1 MRKTILHITCGLLL
15 ATGWANALAQGTT
28 SPAQRLN
35 LELVDNVSNYNIAT
49 QQNEY
54 TNTLQ
59 FALGSG
65 NQKVT
70 ASMLNEGDNY
80 LTFHRLDNMGGD
92 EEFARLNLKTDIDG
106 QKVCALNFGDYTAP
120 SSDEPITDLPE
131 GWTVD
136 ANNVILQPNGSGYLP
151 AGTILSLTVPEGFD
165 NDVILITIQIGS
177 NNRDGY
183 IGIAQNTTDSWSMN
197 QTYAGSPLNY
207 AVSGVSAGDVFNFVG
222 IELYSGTYYSA
233 DSPDIT
239 SITVRNDKLIPDIT
253 VTPMISYKDGENWG
267 AETNLPNSTAT
278 TYAVEDAVN
287 LSGQVADEF
296 SVEITTDNDHPD
308 SYSYKADLDAN
319 VMFPSSDI
327 GGDNF
332 YAKVDFSGCTS
343 TAAESA
349 TFTGPNNW
357 NFFGTFSYHPSGY
370 NWCGY
375 IMSYGAFTY
384 TMPSSF
390 YGNSV
395 TVTVTSN
402 TDDDG
407 AGHLVVNGEDYQFT
421 AGETHSWTV
430 PVTTNGIIEFKP
442 LEGETYSID
451 IASIVITSGNGSS
464 LNAPRHASDN
474 QAKSMAPS
482 NSANNH
488 RMNVKNEE
496 VLFKISKK

>member
-70 ASMLNEGDNY
+70 ASMLNEGDNII
-80 LTFHRLDNMGGD
+80 TFHRLDNTGGD
-92 EEFARLNLKTDIDG
+92 VECARVNLNAAHAEVGNLD
-106 QKVCALNFGDYTAP
+106 FSSYTAP
-120 SSDEPITDLPE
+120 SSDQEITDLPT
-131 GWTVD
+131 GWSTE
-136 ANNVILQPNGSGYLP
+136 NGNVILQTNGSGYIPSAANSTFLAFTVP
-151 AGTILSLTVPEGFD
+151 NGYDNETVILTVE
-165 NDVILITIQIGS
+165 IGN
-177 NNRDGY
+177 NNRYGY
-183 IGIAQNTTDSWSMN
+183 LGISQNTTESWAMCA
-197 QTYAGSPLNY
+197 TTAGNSLNLNY
-207 AVSGVSAGDVFNFVG
+207 TVNSGDVIRFVG
-222 IELYSGTYYSA
+222 IESYNGDWYIA

-239 SITVRNDKLIPDIT
+239 MIKLRENDIT
-253 VTPMISYKDGENWG
+253 VTPTVSYYRDGNWTTPV
-267 AETNLPNSTAT
+267 ALPNTSAAT
-278 TYAVEDAVN
+278 YSINDIIT

-296 SVEITTDNDHPD
+296 SVEITTDNNHPD

-357 NFFGTFSYHPSGY
+357 AFNYAAAYHPSGY
-370 NWCGY
+370 DWCGY
-375 IMSYGAFTY
+375 IVKGGSIIY
-384 TMPSSF
+384 TMPNTFTGS
-390 YGNSV
+390 SV
-395 TVTVTSN
+395 TVEVTSA
-402 TDDDG
+402 TTSDG
-407 AGHLVVNGEDYQFT
+407 AGHLLVDGTDYQFSS
-421 AGETHSWTV
+421 GETHSWNVTV
-430 PVTTNGIIEFKP
+430 GANGTITFEPI
-442 LEGETYSID
+442 EGETYSID
-451 IASIVITSGNGSS
+451 IANIVIRSGNRSS
-464 LNAPRHASDN
+464 LNAPSLSNN
-474 QAKSMAPS
+474 QTQSMNQHVDDSKVRVKDS
-482 NSANNH
+482 N
-488 RMNVKNEE
+488 
-496 VLFKISKK
+496 VLYSISKR

>member
-1 MRKTILHITCGLLL
+1 
-15 ATGWANALAQGTT
+15 
-28 SPAQRLN
+28 
-35 LELVDNVSNYNIAT
+35 
-49 QQNEY
+49 
-54 TNTLQ
+54 
-59 FALGSG
+59 
-65 NQKVT
+65 
-70 ASMLNEGDNY
+70 
-80 LTFHRLDNMGGD
+80 
-92 EEFARLNLKTDIDG
+92 
-106 QKVCALNFGDYTAP
+106 
-120 SSDEPITDLPE
+120 
-131 GWTVD
+131 
-136 ANNVILQPNGSGYLP
+136 VILQTNGSGYIPSAANSTFLAFTVP
-151 AGTILSLTVPEGFD
+151 NGYDNETVILTVE
-165 NDVILITIQIGS
+165 IGN
-177 NNRDGY
+177 NNRYGY
-183 IGIAQNTTDSWSMN
+183 LGISQNTTESWAMCA
-197 QTYAGSPLNY
+197 TTAGNSLNLNY
-207 AVSGVSAGDVFNFVG
+207 TVNSGDVIRFVG
-222 IELYSGTYYSA
+222 IESYNGDWYIA

-239 SITVRNDKLIPDIT
+239 MIELRENNIT
-253 VTPMISYKDGENWG
+253 VTPTVSYYRDGNWTTPV
-267 AETNLPNSTAT
+267 ALPNTSAAT
-278 TYAVEDAVN
+278 YSINDIIT

-402 TDDDG
+402 TDADG